1 MERDQPHNG
10 EPGTVRRS
18 MSMSIRQQP
27 CISIPSTKSP
37 LLPCSAKHLAN
48 IQQLCPILV
57 FAPVSPRPPCPQKRS
72 SRPIPICGLW
82 ARRYPASTNCGTC
95 RPHIGGISHARLRT
109 WGCAALHII
118 RHLWTRTPGPGHP
131 RHLDGL
137 CSMTIRETVAK
148 RIGNWASIRIV
159 VAWLAIGPRVVVVG
173 LVGVEVWERRDS
185 VWVW

>member
-57 FAPVSPRPPCPQKRS
+57 FAPVSPRPPCPQKALIAAHTHMRLVGPAIPCQHQLRDLPTAYRGHIPCPPADLGMRGLAHHTPSVDPDSWSGPSAS
-72 SRPIPICGLW
+72 SGWPLQ
-82 ARRYPASTNCGTC
+82 YD
-95 RPHIGGISHARLRT
+95 
-109 WGCAALHII
+109 
-118 RHLWTRTPGPGHP
+118 HP
-131 RHLDGL
+131 RNRRQTYWELGL
-137 CSMTIRETVAK
+137 YKDHS
-148 RIGNWASIRIV
+148 S
-159 VAWLAIGPRVVVVG
+159 
-173 LVGVEVWERRDS
+173 LVGHRSQGRRGR
-185 VWVW
+185 VGWG